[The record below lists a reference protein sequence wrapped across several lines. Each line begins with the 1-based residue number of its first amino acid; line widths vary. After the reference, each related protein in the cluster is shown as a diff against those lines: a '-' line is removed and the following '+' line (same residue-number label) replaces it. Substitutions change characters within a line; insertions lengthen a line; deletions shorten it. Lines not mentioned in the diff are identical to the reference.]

1 MERSAFL
8 ERVRLHL
15 GSPTEVA
22 LPDSWPDTPAT
33 GRTADAE
40 TFQAALA
47 RNNGLARLVSVA
59 DLAEAVA
66 DEAREVSA
74 RRAVIAPDVDDYREH
89 IDRGLE
95 DAAVEGVRPVG
106 AEWRTAAASAD
117 LGITSA
123 RLAVAATGSIL
134 IVPGPSSPRVASLLP
149 PAHLAIVPADRLVGG
164 LEDVMLVLSELADRS
179 SAPVLIT
186 GPSRTSDIEMTT
198 VYGVHGPK

>member
-22 LPDSWPDTPAT
+22 LPDLWPDTPAT
-33 GRTADAE
+33 GRTADAA

-47 RNNGLARLVSVA
+47 RTNGLGRRVALA

-95 DAAVEGVRPVG
+95 DAPGEGV
-106 AEWRTAAASAD
+106 
-117 LGITSA
+117 
-123 RLAVAATGSIL
+123 
-134 IVPGPSSPRVASLLP
+134 PRV
-149 PAHLAIVPADRLVGG
+149 GG
-164 LEDVMLVLSELADRS
+164 R
-179 SAPVLIT
+179 
-186 GPSRTSDIEMTT
+186 GR
-198 VYGVHGPK
+198 